1 MKSNNNTNTNLILF
15 HHHSPLTSKSTSA
28 AVAAAN
34 HHRLLFIFFLSFFT
48 LLFSFSL
55 FSSSSIHSTTTKTSH
70 SLSSSP
76 FSSSSLPPPVT
87 AALLHY
93 TSSTPP
99 NTSMSFL
106 ELTTISTI
114 INSHGPSCNLLV
126 FGLTYESL
134 LWRSINFQGRT
145 VFVDE
150 SPYSVSKFEQSNPGV
165 EAYDVVYST
174 KVSQATKLLGY
185 YKTKNE
191 CRPVQNLLFSD
202 CKLGINDLPNF
213 VYEIDWDVILI
224 DGPRGY
230 AFDSPGRMAPIFTTA
245 VLAKSKDLGKKKK
258 MKKTKKKKT
267 DVFVHEFGREIERV
281 YSDEFLCEENLIEV
295 VGDLGHYV
303 VTAAEVEE
311 EEREGFGNGFCR
323 NSTKLSER
331 VTAVSGGDEVGVVDD
346 E

>member
-1 MKSNNNTNTNLILF
+1 MKSNNTNTNLILF
-15 HHHSPLTSKSTSA
+15 HHHSPLTSKSSS

-55 FSSSSIHSTTTKTSH
+55 FSSSSIHSTTTSN

-76 FSSSSLPPPVT
+76 SSLPPPVL

-93 TSSTPP
+93 TSSSPP

-106 ELTTISTI
+106 ELSTISSI
-114 INSHGPSCNLLV
+114 IHSHGPTCNLLI
-126 FGLTYESL
+126 FGLTHESL

-165 EAYDVVYST
+165 EAYEVVYST
-174 KVSQATKLLGY
+174 KVSQAWKLLGY
-185 YKTKNE
+185 YKTRPE

-230 AFDSPGRMAPIFTTA
+230 ASDSPGRMAPIFTSA
-245 VLAKSKDLGKKKK
+245 VLAKSKDFGT
-258 MKKTKKKKT
+258 KTKT
-267 DVFVHEFGREIERV
+267 DVFVHEFGRKIERV
-281 YSDEFLCEENLIEV
+281 YSDEFLCEENLVEV
-295 VGDLGHYV
+295 VGDLGHFV
-303 VTAAEVEE
+303 VAAA
-311 EEREGFGNGFCR
+311 EERESFGNGFCR
-323 NSTKLSER
+323 NSTRLSESF
-331 VTAVSGGDEVGVVDD
+331 TAVSGGDEDKVGVDD

>member
-1 MKSNNNTNTNLILF
+1 MKSNNTNTNLILF
-15 HHHSPLTSKSTSA
+15 HHHSPLTSKSAS

-55 FSSSSIHSTTTKTSH
+55 FSSSIHSTTTSH

-76 FSSSSLPPPVT
+76 FSSVPPPVT

-93 TSSTPP
+93 TSSSPP

-106 ELTTISTI
+106 ELSTISNI
-114 INSHGPSCNLLV
+114 IHSHGPSCNLLV
-126 FGLTYESL
+126 FGLTHESL

-174 KVSQATKLLGY
+174 KVSQAGKLLGY
-185 YKTKNE
+185 YKTRPE

-202 CKLGINDLPNF
+202 CKLGINNLPNF

-230 AFDSPGRMAPIFTTA
+230 ASDSPGRMAPIFTTA
-245 VLAKSKDLGKKKK
+245 VLAKSKDFGKKE
-258 MKKTKKKKT
+258 MKKTKKT
-267 DVFVHEFGREIERV
+267 DVFVHEFGRKIERV
-281 YSDEFLCEENLIEV
+281 YSDEFLCEENLSEV
-295 VGDLGHYV
+295 VGDLGHFV
-303 VTAAEVEE
+303 VAAAEE
-311 EEREGFGNGFCR
+311 EEREGFGNGFCW
-323 NSTKLSER
+323 NSTKFSER
-331 VTAVSGGDEVGVVDD
+331 VTAVSGGDEVGVDD

>member
-1 MKSNNNTNTNLILF
+1 
-15 HHHSPLTSKSTSA
+15 
-28 AVAAAN
+28 
-34 HHRLLFIFFLSFFT
+34 
-48 LLFSFSL
+48 
-55 FSSSSIHSTTTKTSH
+55 
-70 SLSSSP
+70 
-76 FSSSSLPPPVT
+76 
-87 AALLHY
+87 
-93 TSSTPP
+93 
-99 NTSMSFL
+99 MSFL
-106 ELTTISTI
+106 ELSTISTI
-114 INSHGPSCNLLV
+114 IHSHGPSCNLLI
-126 FGLTYESL
+126 FGLTHESL

-185 YKTKNE
+185 YKTQPE

-230 AFDSPGRMAPIFTTA
+230 ASDSPGRMAPIFTSA

-258 MKKTKKKKT
+258 KKT
-267 DVFVHEFGREIERV
+267 DVFVHEFGRKIERV

-295 VGDLGHYV
+295 VGDLGHFV
-303 VTAAEVEE
+303 VAA
-311 EEREGFGNGFCR
+311 EERENFGNGFCR
-323 NSTKLSER
+323 NSTRLSER
-331 VTAVSGGDEVGVVDD
+331 VTAVSGGDEVGVGN